1 MPRLA
6 SGLGLLLG
14 TLAGGCLGW
23 LLAVELRPEP
33 ADSVLVPATPP
44 PADGGAA
51 APWLSGVARAAAPGA
66 EAGGKDAGPT
76 RRQVSLGDAADV
88 APLLALDG
96 NAIPEARGREVVRAL
111 ALLYATLGRP
121 ADFERL
127 VARCIEVGWGAGDLL
142 PLVELLP
149 TGERL
154 ASVDRLL
161 GGAFQGAAIDSVLL
175 AGVLVQAGSRERA
188 VALLQKDLEA
198 GANQNAALKLIEIDP
213 AAAAA
218 RLAAVPWLDAAETD
232 LLSSVAAAFAR
243 AGTSDLAW
251 PFLERILAR
260 GQFPA
265 TALDQLEEIDPRLGL
280 QVAER
285 ALAPRR
291 DEYQAWA
298 WLGRMRLAQGDKAG
312 AFDAYREGLGR
323 NVNKEGIEQLIR
335 VDVDRAYELVT
346 SIDTSALT
354 GDGVAVLAT
363 LALHRGTTEEAFAA
377 LARGLE
383 TEATEYSLLNAI
395 VRVDPV
401 RAAETLAAQV
411 ARYEGGGKDELVGA
425 YANALRL
432 SGRVGE
438 ARAAYLEAMA
448 LDASDAEWI
457 DGLMQIDAP
466 AALEHLERV
475 RQGNDDEEWWQR
487 ATAEA
492 LGRTGRRAEAQAIYA
507 RLGGASA
514 AASLGRW
521 DPAEGRRRFEQ
532 LLRNEP
538 KNASIWGQLG
548 ELERDLGNLAG
559 ARRAFSE
566 AVALDPTSLWY
577 VVRLRHVSADRTTPG
592 AEPR

>member
-1 MPRLA
+1 MSRFA

-14 TLAGGCLGW
+14 TLAGVCLGW
-23 LLAVELRPEP
+23 FLAVELRPVP
-33 ADSVLVPATPP
+33 TDSVLVASTST

-51 APWLSGVARAAAPGA
+51 APLLSGVARAAVPGA
-66 EAGGKDAGPT
+66 EAGGKDAGST
-76 RRQVSLGDAADV
+76 RRRVSLGDAADV

-96 NAIPEARGREVVRAL
+96 NTIPEARSREVVRAL
-111 ALLYATLGRP
+111 ALLYATLGKT

-127 VARCIEVGWGAGDLL
+127 VSRCIEVGWGAGDLL

-161 GGAFQGAAIDSVLL
+161 GGAFQGVAIDSVLL
-175 AGVLVQAGSRERA
+175 AGVLMEAGSRERA

-218 RLAAVPWLDAAETD
+218 RLAAAPWLDAAESD

-243 AGTSDLAW
+243 AGASDLGW

-260 GQFPA
+260 GEFPA
-265 TALDQLEEIDPRLGL
+265 TALDQLEEIDPRVGL
-280 QVAER
+280 ELADR
-285 ALAPRR
+285 ALATRR
-291 DEYQAWA
+291 DQYQAWA
-298 WLGRMRLAQGDKAG
+298 WLGRIKLAQGDKAG
-312 AFDAYREGLGR
+312 AFDAYREGLTR
-323 NVNKEGIEQLIR
+323 NVTKDGIEQLIR
-335 VDVDRAYELVT
+335 VDVDRAYELVK

-354 GDGVAVLAT
+354 GDDVGVLAT
-363 LALHRGTTEEAFAA
+363 LALHRGTREEAFAA

-383 TEATEYSLLNAI
+383 TEANDYTLLNAI
-395 VRVDPV
+395 VRVDPA
-401 RAAETLAAQV
+401 RAAETLAVQV

-432 SGRVGE
+432 AGRPAE

-448 LDASDAEWI
+448 LDGSDVEWI
-457 DGLMQIDAP
+457 EGLVQLDAP

-475 RQGNDDEEWWQR
+475 RQDNDDEEWWQR

-507 RLGGASA
+507 RLGGPNA
-514 AASLGRW
+514 AASVGRW

-532 LLRNEP
+532 LLQAEP

-566 AVALDPTSLWY
+566 AVALEPTGLWY
-577 VVRLRHVSADRTTPG
+577 VVRLRQVSADRTTPG